1 MVSLSAIKKRPAPQQ
16 VYPMGWEFLVF
27 ANLVADCA
35 RGLASRLAR
44 GLAFA
49 AAAVLFAFVEIA
61 RFQSCDSFHF
71 LRLLTIDKHIILTY
85 TLFVK
90 AIYPIADCVILK
102 ILFFSNEDF

>member
-49 AAAVLFAFVEIA
+49 ATASLQGFLKLLCADGFNVFGHFPYP
-61 RFQSCDSFHF
+61 FQDYF
-71 LRLLTIDKHIILTY
+71 LPNY
-85 TLFVK
+85 YSM
-90 AIYPIADCVILK
+90 AC
-102 ILFFSNEDF
+102 SE